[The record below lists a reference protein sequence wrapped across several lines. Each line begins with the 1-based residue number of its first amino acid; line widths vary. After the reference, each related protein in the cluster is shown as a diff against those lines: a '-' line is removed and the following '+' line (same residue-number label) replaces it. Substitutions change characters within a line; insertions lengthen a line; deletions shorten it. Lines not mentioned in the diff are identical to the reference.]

1 MFQNPTYV
9 TVLKN
14 FHSSVSLLNSAGF
27 AFKMFKSSILPKPY
41 VHNVSGRFFFVFLS
55 RWDLHRKQE
64 KLSILPPGGTYI
76 ENRKNFWVI
85 GPTRKTEESD

>member
-64 KLSILPPGGTYI
+64 KLLGDRSHQ
-76 ENRKNFWVI
+76 EDRRKRLKKNVHTK
-85 GPTRKTEESD
+85 GET